1 MGAAKSRVYEV
12 TDADREIA
20 KTVWKMTGIPFEVRA
35 NLVCVA
41 LSRRN
46 IYYIDKSVIPTID
59 EAKFILG
66 QLKGKFDI
74 KGLCI
79 AKLGEASRLGDEI
92 FDLER
97 NSEYLFDNEPTA
109 TVGPYIEINFVV
121 VDEGKHFKGYMF
133 SESTAK
139 CIETSEILY
148 LDYKRELMH
157 DAIQMLEPTFSVE
170 LWMRPSLSPPTGKRI
185 TL

>member
-46 IYYIDKSVIPTID
+46 VYYIDKSVIPTTA
-59 EAKFILG
+59 EAEFILG

-74 KGLCI
+74 KG
-79 AKLGEASRLGDEI
+79 DEV

-97 NSEYLFDNEPTA
+97 NSEYLFDNEPTD
-109 TVGPYIEINFVV
+109 TVGPYIKIYFVV
-121 VDEGKHFKGYMF
+121 VDEGKHCKGRMF